1 MGLISKVWK
10 KTGLSK
16 IVSYAAKRA
25 KKTLMSFGKFM
36 NKIGVVG
43 QIAMMF
49 ILPGVGNAL
58 MSGLSGAFGTIV
70 GQTAAQAAVAGA
82 AATTA
87 VATAAAG
94 GVAATAAQTALAATL
109 ASGGAAGAAA
119 VAGSGLLGAAGSGIG
134 ASIMR
139 GAGHVL
145 QAASNF
151 VKVGSSAF
159 KTVTDGVSSF
169 IGEFGK
175 TALNK
180 VPGINIQSA
189 APNFFTPAVSGGST
203 AWGNIQANVMSNATK
218 TLTSWNKAI
227 GYVSPSSTGFLG
239 APSSSALTSATSV
252 NAASATKA
260 AVIKP
265 PTAMASG
272 TVSKTAASTAFGGI
286 APPVAGGSLL
296 AVPPTPTYMQKLGT
310 AVKGLPAK
318 AGQAA
323 LDAIADAPAKLGNY
337 ISDAPARYAD
347 QAVSTQIQKEIMGK
361 PEGAKSFVTRIAA
374 IEQAPAMQS
383 VEMNARQYEVSNNYN
398 LFAANNAWGN
408 TAQIYHNN
416 MNTPATLTG

>member
-1 MGLISKVWK
+1 MGLISKIWK

-36 NKIGVVG
+36 NKIGIVG

-94 GVAATAAQTALAATL
+94 GVAATAAQTALAATI

-134 ASIMR
+134 ATLMR

-180 VPGINIQSA
+180 IPGINIQSA
-189 APNFFTPAVSGGST
+189 AADFSG
-203 AWGNIQANVMSNATK
+203 AWGRIQDNVMSNATK
-218 TLTSWNKAI
+218 TLTNWNKAI
-227 GYVSPSSTGFLG
+227 GYVSPSSTGFVG

-252 NAASATKA
+252 NATSATKA

-296 AVPPTPTYMQKLGT
+296 AVPPPPTYMQKLGT
-310 AVKGLPAK
+310 AIKGLPAK

-323 LDAIADAPAKLGNY
+323 LDAIADAPAKFGNY
-337 ISDAPARYAD
+337 IADAPARYVD
-347 QAVSTQIQKEIMGK
+347 QAVSTQIQKEIMGT
-361 PEGAKSFVTRIAA
+361 PEGAKSFVTRISA
-374 IEQAPAMQS
+374 IEQAPAMRS
-383 VEMNARQYEVSNNYN
+383 VEMDARQYEVINN
-398 LFAANNAWGN
+398 FTTFSANNQWGN
-408 TAQIYHNN
+408 TAQIYHNS
-416 MNTPATLTG
+416 MNV

>member
-1 MGLISKVWK
+1 MGLISKIWK

-36 NKIGVVG
+36 NKIGIVG

-94 GVAATAAQTALAATL
+94 GVAATAAQTALAATI

-134 ASIMR
+134 ATLMR

-180 VPGINIQSA
+180 IPGINIQSA
-189 APNFFTPAVSGGST
+189 AADFSG
-203 AWGNIQANVMSNATK
+203 AWGRIQDNVMSNATK
-218 TLTSWNKAI
+218 TLTNWNKAI
-227 GYVSPSSTGFLG
+227 GYVSPSSTGFVG

-252 NAASATKA
+252 NATSATKA

-265 PTAMASG
+265 PTAIAAG

-296 AVPPTPTYMQKLGT
+296 AVPPPPTYMQKLGT
-310 AVKGLPAK
+310 AIKGLPAK

-323 LDAIADAPAKLGNY
+323 LDAIADAPAKFGNY
-337 ISDAPARYAD
+337 IADAPARYVD
-347 QAVSTQIQKEIMGK
+347 QAVSTQIQKEIMGT
-361 PEGAKSFVTRIAA
+361 PEAAKQFVTNIST
-374 IEQAPAMQS
+374 IEQAPAMRS
-383 VEMNARQYEVSNNYN
+383 VEMDARQYEVSNNYN
-398 LFAANNAWGN
+398 SFAANNQWGN
-408 TAQIYHNN
+408 TAQIYHNS
-416 MNTPATLTG
+416 MNV

>member
-1 MGLISKVWK
+1 MGLISKIWK

-36 NKIGVVG
+36 NKIGIVG

-94 GVAATAAQTALAATL
+94 GVAATAAQTALAATI

-134 ASIMR
+134 ATLMR

-180 VPGINIQSA
+180 IPGINIQSA
-189 APNFFTPAVSGGST
+189 AADFSG
-203 AWGNIQANVMSNATK
+203 AWGRIQDNVMSNATK
-218 TLTSWNKAI
+218 TLTNWNKAI
-227 GYVSPSSTGFLG
+227 GYVSPSSTGFVG

-252 NAASATKA
+252 NATSATKA

-265 PTAMASG
+265 PTAIAAG

-296 AVPPTPTYMQKLGT
+296 AVPPPPTYMQKLGT
-310 AVKGLPAK
+310 AIKGLPAK
-318 AGQAA
+318 AGEAV
-323 LDAIADAPAKLGNY
+323 LDAVADAPAKFGNYIADAPA
-337 ISDAPARYAD
+337 RYVD
-347 QAVSTQIQKEIMGK
+347 QAVSTQIQKEIMGT
-361 PEGAKSFVTRIAA
+361 PEGAKSFVTRISA

-398 LFAANNAWGN
+398 SFAANNQWGN
-408 TAQIYHNN
+408 TAQIYHNS
-416 MNTPATLTG
+416 MNV

>member
-1 MGLISKVWK
+1 MGLISKIWK

-36 NKIGVVG
+36 NKIGIVG

-94 GVAATAAQTALAATL
+94 GVAATAAQTALAATI

-134 ASIMR
+134 ATLMR

-180 VPGINIQSA
+180 IPGINIQSA
-189 APNFFTPAVSGGST
+189 AADFSG
-203 AWGNIQANVMSNATK
+203 AWGRIQDNVMSNATK
-218 TLTSWNKAI
+218 TLTNWNKAI
-227 GYVSPSSTGFLG
+227 GYVSPSSTGFVG

-252 NAASATKA
+252 NATSATKA

-265 PTAMASG
+265 PTAIAAG

-296 AVPPTPTYMQKLGT
+296 AVPPPPTYMQKLGT
-310 AVKGLPAK
+310 AIKGLPAK

-323 LDAIADAPAKLGNY
+323 LDAVADAPAKFGNYIADAPA
-337 ISDAPARYAD
+337 RYVD
-347 QAVSTQIQKEIMGK
+347 QAVSTQIQKEIMGT
-361 PEGAKSFVTRIAA
+361 PEGAKSFVTRISA

-398 LFAANNAWGN
+398 SFAANNQWGN
-408 TAQIYHNN
+408 TAQIYHNS
-416 MNTPATLTG
+416 MNV

>member
-1 MGLISKVWK
+1 MGLISKIWK

-36 NKIGVVG
+36 NKIGIVG

-94 GVAATAAQTALAATL
+94 GVAATAAQTALAATI

-134 ASIMR
+134 ATLMR

-180 VPGINIQSA
+180 IPGINIQSA
-189 APNFFTPAVSGGST
+189 AADFSG
-203 AWGNIQANVMSNATK
+203 AWGRIQDNVMSNATK
-218 TLTSWNKAI
+218 TLTNWNKAI

-252 NAASATKA
+252 NATSATKA

-265 PTAMASG
+265 PTAIAAG

-296 AVPPTPTYMQKLGT
+296 AVPPPPTYMQKLGT
-310 AVKGLPAK
+310 AIKGLPAK
-318 AGQAA
+318 AGEAV
-323 LDAIADAPAKLGNY
+323 LDAVADAPAKFGNYIADAPA
-337 ISDAPARYAD
+337 RYVD
-347 QAVSTQIQKEIMGK
+347 QAVSTQIQKEIMGT
-361 PEGAKSFVTRIAA
+361 PEAARQFVTNIST
-374 IEQAPAMQS
+374 IEQAPAMRS
-383 VEMNARQYEVSNNYN
+383 VEMDARQYEVSNNYN
-398 LFAANNAWGN
+398 SFAANNQWGN
-408 TAQIYHNN
+408 TAQIYHNS

>member
-1 MGLISKVWK
+1 MGLISKIWK

-36 NKIGVVG
+36 NKIGIVG

-94 GVAATAAQTALAATL
+94 GVAATAAQTALAATI

-134 ASIMR
+134 ATLMR

-180 VPGINIQSA
+180 IPGINIQSA
-189 APNFFTPAVSGGST
+189 AADFSG
-203 AWGNIQANVMSNATK
+203 AWGRIQDNVMSNATK
-218 TLTSWNKAI
+218 TLTNWNKAI
-227 GYVSPSSTGFLG
+227 GYVSPSSTGFVG

-252 NAASATKA
+252 NATSATKA

-265 PTAMASG
+265 PTAIAAG

-296 AVPPTPTYMQKLGT
+296 AVPPPPTYMQKLGT
-310 AVKGLPAK
+310 AIKGLPAK

-323 LDAIADAPAKLGNY
+323 LDAIADAPAKFGNY
-337 ISDAPARYAD
+337 IADAPARYVD
-347 QAVSTQIQKEIMGK
+347 QAVSTQIQKEIMGT
-361 PEGAKSFVTRIAA
+361 PEGAKSFVTRISA

-398 LFAANNAWGN
+398 SFAANNQWGN
-408 TAQIYHNN
+408 TAQIYHNS

>member
-1 MGLISKVWK
+1 MGLISKIWK

-36 NKIGVVG
+36 NKIGIVG

-94 GVAATAAQTALAATL
+94 GVAATAAQTALAATI

-134 ASIMR
+134 ATLMR

-180 VPGINIQSA
+180 IPGINIQSA
-189 APNFFTPAVSGGST
+189 AADFSG
-203 AWGNIQANVMSNATK
+203 AWGRIQDNVMSNATK
-218 TLTSWNKAI
+218 TLTNWNKAI
-227 GYVSPSSTGFLG
+227 GYVSPSSTGFVG

-252 NAASATKA
+252 NATSATKA

-265 PTAMASG
+265 PTAIAAG

-310 AVKGLPAK
+310 AIKGLPAK
-318 AGQAA
+318 AGEAV
-323 LDAIADAPAKLGNY
+323 LDAVADAPAKVVKYASEL
-337 ISDAPARYAD
+337 PARATD
-347 QAVSTQIQKEIMGK
+347 QALSTVIQKEFGSK
-361 PEGAKSFVTRIAA
+361 PVGTKQFVTNISA
-374 IEQAPAMQS
+374 IEQAPAMRS
-383 VEMNARQYEVSNNYN
+383 VEMDARQYEVINN
-398 LFAANNAWGN
+398 FTTFSANNQWGN
-408 TAQIYHNN
+408 TAQIYHNS
-416 MNTPATLTG
+416 MNV

>member
-1 MGLISKVWK
+1 MGLISKIWK

-36 NKIGVVG
+36 NKIGIVG

-94 GVAATAAQTALAATL
+94 GVAATAAQTALAATI

-134 ASIMR
+134 ATLMR

-180 VPGINIQSA
+180 IPGINIQSA
-189 APNFFTPAVSGGST
+189 AADFSG
-203 AWGNIQANVMSNATK
+203 AWGRIQDNVMSNATK
-218 TLTSWNKAI
+218 TLTNWNKAI
-227 GYVSPSSTGFLG
+227 GYVSPSSTGFVG

-252 NAASATKA
+252 NATSATKA

-265 PTAMASG
+265 PTAIAAG

-296 AVPPTPTYMQKLGT
+296 AVPPPPTYMQKLGT
-310 AVKGLPAK
+310 AIKGLPAK

-323 LDAIADAPAKLGNY
+323 LDAIADAPAKFGNY
-337 ISDAPARYAD
+337 IADAPARYVD
-347 QAVSTQIQKEIMGK
+347 QAVSTQIQKEIMGT
-361 PEGAKSFVTRIAA
+361 PEGAKSFVTRISA

-398 LFAANNAWGN
+398 SFAANNQWGN
-408 TAQIYHNN
+408 TAQIYHNS
-416 MNTPATLTG
+416 MNV

>member
-1 MGLISKVWK
+1 MGLISKIWK

-36 NKIGVVG
+36 NKIGIVG

-94 GVAATAAQTALAATL
+94 GVAATAAQTALAATI

-134 ASIMR
+134 ATLMR

-180 VPGINIQSA
+180 IPGINIQSA
-189 APNFFTPAVSGGST
+189 AADFSG
-203 AWGNIQANVMSNATK
+203 AWGRIQDNVMSNATK
-218 TLTSWNKAI
+218 TLTNWNKAI

-252 NAASATKA
+252 NATSATKA

-296 AVPPTPTYMQKLGT
+296 AVPPPPTYMQKLGT
-310 AVKGLPAK
+310 AIKGLPAK

-323 LDAIADAPAKLGNY
+323 LDAIADAPAKFGNY
-337 ISDAPARYAD
+337 IADAPARYVD
-347 QAVSTQIQKEIMGK
+347 QAVSTQIQKEIMGT
-361 PEGAKSFVTRIAA
+361 PEGAKSFVTRISA

-398 LFAANNAWGN
+398 SFAANNQWGN
-408 TAQIYHNN
+408 TAQIYHNS